1 VTLRAVILAI
11 CGLIVLSAFAEYAFG
26 HVSGLLIGLQ
36 AVVVLALIAFER
48 RRYRP
53 VVKDAAAQWLPTG
66 EKFEDPSSG
75 KTVEV
80 YENPHTGE
88 RDYRPA

>member
-1 VTLRAVILAI
+1 MTLRNVILAL
-11 CGLIVLSAFAEYAFG
+11 CMLIVISAAVEFFFG
-26 HVSGLLIGLQ
+26 HVSGLVVALQ
-36 AVVVLALIAFER
+36 AVFVIALIAFER
-48 RRYRP
+48 TRYRP
-53 VVKDAAAQWLPTG
+53 VLKSGSGEWLPTG
-66 EKFEDPSSG
+66 EKFEDPTSG

>member
-1 VTLRAVILAI
+1 M
-11 CGLIVLSAFAEYAFG
+11 LIVLSAAAEYAFG

-36 AVVVLALIAFER
+36 AIVVLALIAFER
-48 RRYRP
+48 SRYRTVAKGAP
-53 VVKDAAAQWLPTG
+53 NEWVPTG
-66 EKFEDPSSG
+66 EKFEDPTSG

-80 YENPHTGE
+80 YENPNTGE